1 MNDPKQSHNA
11 FDDLLDGDEASTP
24 PKPGLIADGARADLA
39 TVRDDTKRA
48 AAHVRERG
56 QQAARQAHER
66 AHAIGAS
73 VRRELPGGVA
83 HVRAA
88 VAGQMRAIRWRAVA
102 KPLLIGSAVIL
113 VAFAG
118 ALYLNA
124 KRIHDLEAQDAQG
137 APAAIATASAPTKTT
152 NAHGLVATQYRAAS
166 PVTATVA
173 TVPSVSPAAPAAVPV
188 APIAPVAQT
197 AVPVASSLPPVPSEA
212 NAGTCALA
220 LPTLNTLYA
229 LVRARSPME
238 ETWIRFGYDCLGRGA
253 LIAAGSGFAL
263 PPTPVASR
271 LSVVAPIENHEEL
284 RRATTTDEPR
294 QARESTTPRVKKQ
307 APVAAPRAVA
317 EVPHAVPVS
326 PAPLPQ
332 TQPGTCVLRGV
343 VTTTE
348 GAPMPD
354 APVSLV
360 GIGGARFETIA
371 RTDAA
376 GRFAAEGIPSSVR
389 VRATL
394 RAHGY
399 LDDVRET
406 TNCAPI
412 GLTGKKSNPL
422 SSLFDAARRADR
434 SIKGATG
441 QR

>member
-1 MNDPKQSHNA
+1 MNDPKQSQSA
-11 FDDLLDGDEASTP
+11 FDDLLDGDEASTS
-24 PKPGLIADGARADLA
+24 PKSGLIADGARADLA
-39 TVRDDTKRA
+39 TVRDDAKRA

-73 VRRELPGGVA
+73 VRRELPGRVA
-83 HVRAA
+83 NVRAA
-88 VAGQMRAIRWRAVA
+88 VALQMKTIRWRAVA

-113 VAFAG
+113 AALAG

-137 APAAIATASAPTKTT
+137 APAATATASAPTNTT
-152 NAHGLVATQYRAAS
+152 NAHGLVATQYSAAS
-166 PVTATVA
+166 PVAATVA

-188 APIAPVAQT
+188 TPIAPVAQT

-229 LVRARSPME
+229 LTRARSPME

-253 LIAAGSGFAL
+253 LTAAGSGFSL
-263 PPTPVASR
+263 PASPVASKP
-271 LSVVAPIENHEEL
+271 SVVAPIENHEES
-284 RRATTTDEPR
+284 RRATATDEPR
-294 QARESTTPRVKKQ
+294 QARASTTPRVKKP
-307 APVAAPRAVA
+307 APTAPPHPVA
-317 EVPHAVPVS
+317 EVPHAVAAS
-326 PAPLPQ
+326 PALIPP
-332 TQPGTCVLRGV
+332 TQPGTCILRGV
-343 VTTTE
+343 ATTKD
-348 GAPMPD
+348 GAPMAD

-360 GIGGARFETIA
+360 GIGGARFETTA
-371 RTDAA
+371 RTDSA

-399 LDDVRET
+399 LDDVREI

-412 GLTGKKSNPL
+412 ALTGKKSNPL

-434 SIKGATG
+434 SIQGATG
-441 QR
+441 HR